1 MLANTP
7 DMSFA
12 TAIRPPRKILLVR
25 PDGIGDEILCLPVA
39 TALHRRF
46 PEARILFLSSPTAAP
61 VLEHHPDV
69 HEILTVTRQEPFANL
84 VRLFRRSGADTVIF
98 LKPFRRLMAAAFV
111 ARIPVRVAT
120 GSRWYSVF
128 ANRRIYQHRSDF
140 ARHESEYNLELLAG
154 LGMKPG
160 PFVRPSLVVTTPERE
175 WAETRL
181 ASLPKPRILIHPGG
195 LSARHWKM
203 QHSWDLAKPLVRK
216 GYAVILTGSEA
227 EHKRWEEECG
237 QLSESH
243 TNILD
248 LKGQLTV
255 RELMAIIATS
265 QVVVSGATG
274 PAHIAA
280 ALDVPTV
287 SIYDPRRNN
296 TPIRWRPL
304 GRGLLL
310 KPDVPTCE
318 KCIYEA
324 CPYWDC
330 LDQITVEEVTLSIE
344 EALER
349 SVWYQS
355 ASHVIN
361 I

>member
-1 MLANTP
+1 MLVKTP
-7 DMSFA
+7 DKFLAMA
-12 TAIRPPRKILLVR
+12 TRQPVTIVLVR

-39 TALHRRF
+39 TGLRRHF
-46 PEARILFLSSPTAAP
+46 PKARILFLSSQNAAP

-69 HEILTVTRQEPFANL
+69 DEILTVTDHEPFGNI
-84 VRLFRRSGADTVIF
+84 VRLFRSGIDAAIF

-120 GSRWYSVF
+120 GFRWYSIF

-140 ARHESEYNLELLAG
+140 SHHESEYNLELLAG
-154 LGMKPG
+154 LGVKPE
-160 PFVRPSLVVTTPERE
+160 PFIRPRLVVTTPERA
-175 WAETRL
+175 WAQARVT
-181 ASLPKPRILIHPGG
+181 SLPKPRIIVHAGG
-195 LSARHWKM
+195 LSARHWQM
-203 QHSWDLAKPLVRK
+203 AHYCNLARHLGGK
-216 GYAVILTGSEA
+216 GYGIVLTGSEA
-227 EHKRWEEECG
+227 EQKQFEKECG
-237 QLSESH
+237 RPSAQS
-243 TNILD
+243 TGILD
-248 LKGQLTV
+248 LMGQLTV

-304 GRGLLL
+304 GKGLLL
-310 KPDVPTCE
+310 RPNVPTCE

-330 LDQITVEEVTLSIE
+330 LDQITVEEVAMSIE
-344 EALER
+344 EALDR

>member
-1 MLANTP
+1 
-7 DMSFA
+7 MSAKTSDKFLA
-12 TAIRPPRKILLVR
+12 TATRQPVTIVLVR

-39 TALHRRF
+39 TSLRRHF
-46 PEARILFLSSPTAAP
+46 PKARLLFLSSQNAAP

-69 HEILTVTRQEPFANL
+69 DEILTITGHESFGSI
-84 VRLFRRSGADTVIF
+84 VRLFRDGIDAAIF

-120 GSRWYSVF
+120 GFRWYSMF
-128 ANRRIYQHRSDF
+128 ANCRIYQHRSDF
-140 ARHESEYNLELLAG
+140 SHHESEYNLELLAG
-154 LGMKPG
+154 LG
-160 PFVRPSLVVTTPERE
+160 VRPEPFLRPRLVVTTPERE
-175 WAETRL
+175 WAEARL
-181 ASLPKPRILIHPGG
+181 AGLSKPRIVIHPGG

-203 QHSWDLAKPLVRK
+203 QHSRDLAKLLVRK
-216 GYAVILTGSEA
+216 GYCVILTGSVA
-227 EHKRWEEECG
+227 EQERWERECG
-237 QLSESH
+237 RESALH
-243 TNILD
+243 TNVLD

-274 PAHIAA
+274 PAHIGA

-304 GRGLLL
+304 GKGLLL
-310 KPDVPTCE
+310 RPNVPTCE

-330 LDQITVEEVTLSIE
+330 LDQITVEEVAMSIDE
-344 EALER
+344 VLDR

-361 I
+361 V

>member
-1 MLANTP
+1 MLANTADRFVTP
-7 DMSFA
+7 A
-12 TAIRPPRKILLVR
+12 TREPVKILLVR

-39 TALHRRF
+39 TALHHQL
-46 PEARILFLSSPTAAP
+46 PQARILFLSSENAAP

-69 HEILTVTRQEPFANL
+69 HEILTITGHEPFANL
-84 VRLFRRSGADTVIF
+84 VRLLRRNGIDAVIF

-111 ARIPVRVAT
+111 ARIPIRVAQGT
-120 GSRWYSVF
+120 RWYSIF

-140 ARHESEYNLELLAG
+140 SRHESGYNLELLAG
-154 LGMKPG
+154 LGVKPE
-160 PFVRPSLVVTTPERE
+160 PFVRPRLVVTTPELE
-175 WAETRL
+175 WAEARL

-203 QHSWDLAKPLVRK
+203 QHSCDLAKLLIRK
-216 GYAVILTGSEA
+216 GYAVILTGSPG
-227 EHKRWEEECG
+227 EHERWEQECG
-237 QLSESH
+237 HDSASH

-255 RELMAIIATS
+255 RELMAIVATS

-304 GRGLLL
+304 GKGILLR
-310 KPDVPTCE
+310 PNVPTCE

-330 LDQITVEEVTLSIE
+330 LDQITVEEVAMSIE

>member
-1 MLANTP
+1 MFEKTRDKFLELATHQP
-7 DMSFA
+7 M
-12 TAIRPPRKILLVR
+12 TIMLVR
-25 PDGIGDEILCLPVA
+25 PDGLGDEILCLPVA
-39 TALHRRF
+39 TVLRRCF
-46 PEARILFLSSPTAAP
+46 SQARILFLSSKNAAP
-61 VLEHHPDV
+61 VLEHHPDID
-69 HEILTVTRQEPFANL
+69 EILTTTGHESFGKIVD
-84 VRLFRRSGADTVIF
+84 LFQGVDAVIF
-98 LKPFRRLMAAAFV
+98 LKPFRRLMVAAFF

-120 GSRWYSVF
+120 GTRWYSVF

-140 ARHESEYNLELLAG
+140 SHHESEYNLQLLAG
-154 LGMKPG
+154 LDMKPG
-160 PFVRPSLVVTTPERE
+160 PFIRPRLFVTRSEQE
-175 WAETRL
+175 WAQGRL
-181 ASLPKPRILIHPGG
+181 AGLPKPRILIHPGG

-203 QHSWDLAKPLVRK
+203 QHFWDLTKQLVRK
-216 GYAVILTGSEA
+216 GYGVILTGSEA
-227 EHKRWEEECG
+227 EHKRWEQECG
-237 QLSESH
+237 QLSELH

-248 LKGQLTV
+248 LKGQLSV
-255 RELMAIIATS
+255 RELMAIIETS

-304 GRGLLL
+304 GKGLLL

-330 LDQITVEEVTLSIE
+330 LDQITVEEVAMSIE
-344 EALER
+344 EVLGR

-355 ASHVIN
+355 ASHTIN